1 MKTIILNNSR
11 VGELKEKGSSNL
23 NLPFKGLSKYL
34 EESIKIGT
42 NISVKTDNTK
52 PEPHRGQY
60 YLLYMQEFGSVYLLY
75 IDTVG
80 VLRIVYQGD
89 MGNAVEAIYKFI
101 SDETVIKVLKS
112 SSKRAYRV
120 VNNNKTVDGE
130 LAVVELQYKNKS
142 SQLNSQVYLS
152 LFDAINHAVYLYKTN
167 KNSSFSVITPKGT
180 VLVTVGK

>member
-1 MKTIILNNSR
+1 MKTIILSSTR
-11 VGELKEKGSSNL
+11 VGDLKEKGLANL

-34 EESIKIGT
+34 EESVKIGT
-42 NISVKTDNTK
+42 NILIKTDNTK

-75 IDTVG
+75 IDTAG

-89 MGNAVEAIYKFI
+89 MGNAVDAIYKFI
-101 SDETVIKVLKS
+101 SDETVIKILKS

-120 VNNNKTVDGE
+120 VDNSKTVDGK
-130 LAVVELQYKNKS
+130 LSVVELQYKNKS
-142 SQLNSQVYLS
+142 SQINSQVYLS
-152 LFDAINHAVYLYKTN
+152 LFDAINHAVYRYKKN
-167 KNSSFSVITPKGT
+167 KSSSFSVITPKGT